1 MKTLMLTLMFLILIP
16 NPEKIAGTYQIIDE
30 LSDDTLELKNN
41 GNYVYKERGDSCWTW
56 YDFDGKWEI
65 IDGSLTLIDKREYE
79 EETSSI
85 KEIENEKPSS
95 KIIVKVITIDNKP
108 ISNFALTLKST
119 DYKIE
124 PQIHSTNQDGIAE
137 FEKFDIVYNECDNS
151 SLSFKY
157 KVNESEISSNSV
169 VWRNSDSI
177 YLTLNYNPKIIKET
191 LKHIFEIDKDE
202 LILTKSESLIE
213 GKKYKKL

>member
-1 MKTLMLTLMFLILIP
+1 MKTLLLTLLFLILIP

-65 IDGSLTLIDKREYE
+65 IDSSLTLIDKREYE

-85 KEIENEKPSS
+85 KEIENEKPSN

-137 FEKFDIVYNECDNS
+137 FEKFDIVYNEFDNS

-169 VWRNSDSI
+169 IWRNSDSI
-177 YLTLNYNPKIIKET
+177 HLTLNYNPKIIKET

>member
-1 MKTLMLTLMFLILIP
+1 MKTLLLTLMFLILIP

-65 IDGSLTLIDKREYE
+65 IDSSLTLIDKREYE

-85 KEIENEKPSS
+85 KEIENEKPSN

-137 FEKFDIVYNECDNS
+137 FEKFDIVYNEFDNS

-169 VWRNSDSI
+169 IWRNSDSI
-177 YLTLNYNPKIIKET
+177 HLTLNYNPKIIKET
-191 LKHIFEIDKDE
+191 LKHIFEIGKDE

>member
-1 MKTLMLTLMFLILIP
+1 MFLILIP
-16 NPEKIAGTYQIIDE
+16 NPQKIVGTYKIIDE
-30 LSDDTLELKNN
+30 LSDDTLELKKN
-41 GNYVYKERGDSCWTW
+41 GNYIYKERGDSCWTW
-56 YDFDGKWEI
+56 YDFEGKWEI
-65 IDGSLTLIDKREYE
+65 ADGNLILIDKREYE

-85 KEIENEKPSS
+85 KEIENEKPSN

-108 ISNFALTLKST
+108 ISDFALKLKST
-119 DYKIE
+119 DYRVK
-124 PQIHSTNQDGIAE
+124 PQIDSTNQSGIAE
-137 FEKFDIVYNECDNS
+137 FEKFDIVYNELDNS

-157 KVNESEISSNSV
+157 KVNESEISSNTV

-191 LKHIFEIDKDE
+191 LKHIFEIDKNE

>member
-1 MKTLMLTLMFLILIP
+1 MKTLLLTLLFLILIP

-65 IDGSLTLIDKREYE
+65 IDSSLTLIDKREYE

-85 KEIENEKPSS
+85 KEIENEKPSN

-137 FEKFDIVYNECDNS
+137 FEKFDIVYNEFDNS

>member
-1 MKTLMLTLMFLILIP
+1 MKTLLLTLMFLILIP
-16 NPEKIAGTYQIIDE
+16 NPEKIAGTYRIIDE
-30 LSDDTLELKNN
+30 LSDDTLELKKN
-41 GNYVYKERGDSCWTW
+41 GNYIYKERGDSCWTW

-65 IDGSLTLIDKREYE
+65 IDGNLTLIDKREYE

-85 KEIENEKPSS
+85 KEIENEKPSN

-108 ISNFALTLKST
+108 ISNFALKLKST

-124 PQIHSTNQDGIAE
+124 PQIHSTNQNGIAE
-137 FEKFDIVYNECDNS
+137 FEKFDIVYNEFDNS

-157 KVNESEISSNSV
+157 KVNESEISSNTV
-169 VWRNSDSI
+169 IWRNSDSI

-202 LILTKSESLIE
+202 LVLTKSESLIE

>member
-1 MKTLMLTLMFLILIP
+1 MKTILLTLMFLILIP
-16 NPEKIAGTYQIIDE
+16 NPQKIVGTYKIIDE
-30 LSDDTLELKNN
+30 LSDDTLELKKN
-41 GNYVYKERGDSCWTW
+41 GNYIYKERGDSCWTW
-56 YDFDGKWEI
+56 YDFEGKWEI
-65 IDGSLTLIDKREYE
+65 ADGNLILIDKREYE

-85 KEIENEKPSS
+85 KEIENEKPSN

-108 ISNFALTLKST
+108 ISDFALKLKST
-119 DYKIE
+119 DYRVK
-124 PQIHSTNQDGIAE
+124 PQIDSTNQSGIAE
-137 FEKFDIVYNECDNS
+137 FEKFDIVYNELDNS

-157 KVNESEISSNSV
+157 KVNESEISSNTV

-191 LKHIFEIDKDE
+191 LKHIFEIDKNE

>member
-1 MKTLMLTLMFLILIP
+1 MKTLLLTLMFLILIP
-16 NPEKIAGTYQIIDE
+16 NPEKIVGTYQIIDE

-65 IDGSLTLIDKREYE
+65 IDSSLTLIDKREYE

-85 KEIENEKPSS
+85 KEIENEKPSN

-137 FEKFDIVYNECDNS
+137 FEKFDIVYNEFDNS
-151 SLSFKY
+151 SLSFKF

-169 VWRNSDSI
+169 IWRNSDSI
-177 YLTLNYNPKIIKET
+177 HLTLNYNPKIIKET